1 MAVEGGPAHGAVEVD
16 VEPAAVAAVPDAR
29 LLELLGVG
37 NAGSGMQR
45 KGKNMS

>member
-16 VEPAAVAAVPDAR
+16 VEPAAVATVPDPG

-37 NAGSGMQR
+37 DAR
-45 KGKNMS
+45 PGKNGKEKGN